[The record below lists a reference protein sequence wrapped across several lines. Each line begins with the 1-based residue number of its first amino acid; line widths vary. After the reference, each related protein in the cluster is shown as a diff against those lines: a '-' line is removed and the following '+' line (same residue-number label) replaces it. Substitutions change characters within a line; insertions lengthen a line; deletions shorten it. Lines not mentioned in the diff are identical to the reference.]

1 MEESRTVLS
10 LVMTTLELLAAASL
24 GLSLGVMLTGG
35 FVLVPY
41 WRSLPSTEFL
51 AWFATNA
58 QRMAGL
64 AGAVQLA
71 SVVFAVAAALLAV
84 ATGHADR
91 WLVAIAALFALA
103 VLATYFLYFQQANAS
118 FTGATISLAE
128 VPAELAR
135 WASWQWVRIGFGVGA
150 FVAALLALR
159 RFG

>member
-10 LVMTTLELLAAASL
+10 LVITTLELLAAASL
-24 GLSLGVMLTGG
+24 GLSLGVMLTGS

-41 WRSLPSTEFL
+41 WRSLPPTEFL

-71 SVVFAVAAALLAV
+71 SVVFAVAAALLAGS
-84 ATGHADR
+84 TGHADR
-91 WLVAIAALFALA
+91 WLVVIAALLALA
-103 VLATYFLYFQQANAS
+103 VLATYFLYFQQVNAS
-118 FTGATISLAE
+118 FTTATISLAE

-135 WASWQWVRIGFGVGA
+135 WAVWQWIRIGFGVGA